1 MQRQVTKLDFTNKD
15 IFVGIDTHKKSWN
28 VTVMMGLF
36 SKTFNAPPSA
46 EALRHYLDNNF
57 PKGNYFSAYEAGFA
71 GFWPHYQLLEFGINS
86 IVVNA
91 ADIPTTIKEKVQKT
105 DVRDSRKI
113 AKSLQNK
120 DLTPI
125 YIPSKECL
133 DDRSLCRYRNTIVK
147 ELSRTKNRIRSF
159 INLIGIKIPED
170 IPEGRWPKR
179 LIKWL
184 KEIDL
189 SPSIRLTLNGL
200 LEDYERLTENKKR
213 VKKQITVLSRT
224 SRYEQDVKLLQSVPG
239 IGLVIAMSF
248 LTELEDIN
256 RFKTFDQLCS
266 FIGFVPSTKS
276 SGEKE
281 VVGEIT
287 PRAQVIL
294 RPLLIEASWT
304 AVRKDPA
311 LAHRYAELCHKG
323 LMPNK
328 AIIRIAKKL
337 LRRIRFVLK
346 NKEPYK
352 LEVV

>member
-1 MQRQVTKLDFTNKD
+1 MQKQGTKLDYIGKD
-15 IFVGIDTHKKSWN
+15 IFVGIDIHKKSWN

-46 EALRHYLDNNF
+46 EALRHYLENNF
-57 PKGNYFSAYEAGFA
+57 SGGNYFSAYEAGFA
-71 GFWPHYQLLEFGINS
+71 GFWPHYQLLKLGINS
-86 IVVNA
+86 IVVNP

-113 AKSLQNK
+113 AKCLQNK

-125 YIPSKECL
+125 YVPSKECL

-159 INLIGIKIPED
+159 INLNGIRIPDD

-179 LIKWL
+179 LITYL
-184 KEIDL
+184 KDIDL
-189 SPSIRLTLNGL
+189 SPSLRLTLNGL
-200 LEDYERLTENKKR
+200 LENYERHTENKKC
-213 VKKQITVLSRT
+213 VKKQITLLSRT
-224 SRYEQDVKLLQSVPG
+224 SRYEQNVKLLQSTPG

-248 LTELEDIN
+248 LTELENIN
-256 RFKTFDQLCS
+256 RFKTFDHLCS

-276 SGEKE
+276 SGEKAG
-281 VVGEIT
+281 VGEIT
-287 PRAQVIL
+287 SRAQVIL

-304 AVRKDPA
+304 AVQKDPA
-311 LAHRYAELCHKG
+311 MASRYAELCNKG

>member
-1 MQRQVTKLDFTNKD
+1 MQRQVTKLDYTGKD

-46 EALRHYLDNNF
+46 EALRHYLDKNF

-71 GFWPHYQLLEFGINS
+71 GFWPHYQLLKLGINS

-113 AKSLQNK
+113 AKSLQNR

-125 YIPSKECL
+125 YVPSQGCL
-133 DDRSLCRYRNTIVK
+133 DDRSLCRYRNTVVK
-147 ELSRTKNRIRSF
+147 ELSRAKNRIRSF
-159 INLIGIKIPED
+159 INLNGLKIPGD
-170 IPEGRWPKR
+170 IPEGRWPIR
-179 LIKWL
+179 LINWL

-189 SPSIRLTLNGL
+189 SPSLRLTLNGL
-200 LEDYERLTENKKR
+200 LEDYERLTEKKKR
-213 VKKQITVLSRT
+213 ITKQITELSRT

-248 LTELEDIN
+248 LTELENIN

-281 VVGEIT
+281 GIGEIT
-287 PRAQVIL
+287 SRAQVIL
-294 RPLLIEASWT
+294 RPLLIEASWI
-304 AVRKDPA
+304 AVHKDPA
-311 LAHRYAELCHKG
+311 LASRYAELCHKG

-346 NKEPYK
+346 NKELYK